1 MASPP
6 PHEESSPPT
15 DHVSPPTSSPPPTPS
30 TPPADSS
37 PPPPSSSSP
46 PPSSPPPTPSSPPPS
61 SPPPT
66 PSSPPPSS
74 PPPTPSSPPPASPPP
89 PQTPSPPP
97 AISSPPPPPSSSS
110 PPPASSPPPPTQ
122 NQEPHP
128 AQQSPANSSPPQSPN
143 PPKGSSSSP
152 PSPPSSNNS
161 PEDGGGGSPPSPTSN
176 KSSENN
182 PPPSPVSGSG
192 PPKDDSPP
200 SPAESPRSNSPPSN
214 DSLSDSS
221 TLTSVIQW
229 SPPPPSVNGAQPSLS
244 PPPSPPVP
252 KADASNQSSGNHS
265 AESPKSAGSNDNDTA
280 GTVTI
285 SIVLVLLLV
294 GIIGAVGWC
303 IRKQKK
309 KNSGLSSGHV
319 KPISAWSSPKSESA
333 LLKVGESTPERNGTS
348 SNFFNSP
355 GDPCGFNGA
364 KTWFTYQE
372 LVEATN
378 DFSAEN
384 ELGKGGFGSVYKGYL
399 SVGRYV
405 AVKQLNIGGSQ
416 GEREFRAEVE
426 IISRIHH
433 RHLVSLVGYCI
444 SENKRLLVYD
454 YVSNNTLYFHLHAQG
469 RPVMHWETRVRIAV
483 GTARGIAYLH
493 EDCYPRI
500 IHRDIKS
507 SNILLDDNFE
517 ARVSDFGLAK
527 LAQDAESHITTRV
540 VGTFGYMA
548 PEYAS
553 TGKLTEKSDVYSF
566 GVVLLELITGRKS
579 VDTSQPS
586 GQENLVEW
594 ARPLLS
600 HALQKEEFELLAD
613 PHLEK
618 NYNGS
623 EMFRMIEAAAS
634 CVRHSSAKRPAMG
647 QIMRAFDGMAI
658 HDLSNGMKVGESVI
672 HSAALESAEISWFRK
687 MAFGNQDFSSDFFG
701 QSNQNS
707 RESGEHP

>member
-1 MASPP
+1 MNSSLL
-6 PHEESSPPT
+6 HEGSAPPT
-15 DHVSPPTSSPPPTPS
+15 DNAPPTSSPPPTPS
-30 TPPADSS
+30 SPPVSS
-37 PPPPSSSSP
+37 PPPPSSSP
-46 PPSSPPPTPSSPPPS
+46 PPSSPPPASSSPPPS
-61 SPPPT
+61 SPPPEST
-66 PSSPPPSS
+66 SPPPSS
-74 PPPTPSSPPPASPPP
+74 PPPKSSSPPPASPPP
-89 PQTPSPPP
+89 APTPPP
-97 AISSPPPPPSSSS
+97 PVSSPPPTSS
-110 PPPASSPPPPTQ
+110 PPPALSPPPHVQ
-122 NQEPHP
+122 NPEPPP
-128 AQQSPANSSPPQSPN
+128 APQSHGNPSPPQSPE
-143 PPKGSSSSP
+143 PKKGSSSSSP
-152 PSPPSSNNS
+152 PSPPSSNS
-161 PEDGGGGSPPSPTSN
+161 PGDGGRGGDTPPSPTS
-176 KSSENN
+176 KSSENS
-182 PPPSPVSGSG
+182 PPSPASG
-192 PPKDDSPP
+192 PSKDSPP
-200 SPAESPRSNSPPSN
+200 SPATLSPSNSPSSDSPSN
-214 DSLSDSS
+214 SS
-221 TLTSVIQW
+221 TPTSVIQW
-229 SPPPPSVNGAQPSLS
+229 SPPPPSSNGAQSSLS
-244 PPPSPPVP
+244 PPSSQVPS
-252 KADASNQSSGNHS
+252 NHSSGNRS
-265 AESPKSAGSNDNDTA
+265 TESPKPAGGNSSGTAESA
-280 GTVTI
+280 
-285 SIVLVLLLV
+285 SIGIVIVLLLV
-294 GIIGAVGWC
+294 GIIGAVVWC
-303 IRKQKK
+303 IRKRKK
-309 KNSGLSSGHV
+309 KNSVHCSGYV
-319 KPISAWSSPKSESA
+319 KPISTCSSPKSESA
-333 LLKVGESTPERNGTS
+333 LLKVNESTSERNGTS
-348 SNFFNSP
+348 SNFLNSP
-355 GDPCGFNGA
+355 ADPGGFNNA

-378 DFSAEN
+378 DFSAKN

-399 SVGRYV
+399 ADGRYV

-454 YVSNNTLYFHLHAQG
+454 YVSNNTLYFHLHVTAQG
-469 RPVMHWETRVRIAV
+469 RPVMNWPTRVKIAV
-483 GTARGIAYLH
+483 GAARGIAYLH

-517 ARVSDFGLAK
+517 AHVADFGLAK

-600 HALQKEEFELLAD
+600 RALQKEEFDLLAD
-613 PHLEK
+613 PCLEK
-618 NYNGS
+618 NYVGT

-658 HDLSNGMKVGESVI
+658 HDLSNGMKVGESAI
-672 HSAALESAEISWFRK
+672 HSAALQSAEISWFRK
-687 MAFGNQDFSSDFFG
+687 MAFGKQDFSSDFFSE
-701 QSNQNS
+701 SNQNS
-707 RESGEHP
+707 RESNEHP

>member
-1 MASPP
+1 MDSPP
-6 PHEESSPPT
+6 PHEETTPPT
-15 DHVSPPTSSPPPTPS
+15 NVSPPPSSPPPTPS
-30 TPPADSS
+30 SPPADSS
-37 PPPPSSSSP
+37 PPPPSSSP
-46 PPSSPPPTPSSPPPS
+46 TPSSPPPTPSSPPPS

-74 PPPTPSSPPPASPPP
+74 PPLTPSSPPPGSPPP
-89 PQTPSPPP
+89 VPSPPP
-97 AISSPPPPPSSSS
+97 TPASSPPPSPSSS
-110 PPPASSPPPPTQ
+110 PPPAWSPPPPTQ
-122 NQEPHP
+122 SQEPP
-128 AQQSPANSSPPQSPN
+128 PSPQSPANSSPPQSPE
-143 PPKGSSSSP
+143 PQKGSSPSP
-152 PSPPSSNNS
+152 PSPPSSNKS
-161 PEDGGGGSPPSPTSN
+161 PGDGSDGGSPPSPAS

-182 PPPSPVSGSG
+182 QPPSPNSGSG
-192 PPKDDSPP
+192 PSKDDSPP
-200 SPAESPRSNSPPSN
+200 PPAGSPPSN
-214 DSLSDSS
+214 SPSSSSDSPSDSS
-221 TLTSVIQW
+221 TPTSVIQW
-229 SPPPPSVNGAQPSLS
+229 SPPPPSSNGAQPSLT
-244 PPPSPPVP
+244 PPSSPVPP
-252 KADASNQSSGNHS
+252 KADASSNHSSGNHS
-265 AESPKSAGSNDNDTA
+265 SESPKSAGGNGNGTA
-280 GTVTI
+280 GTI
-285 SIVLVLLLV
+285 SIGIVLVLLLV
-294 GIIGAVGWC
+294 GIIGAAGWI
-303 IRKQKK
+303 IRRRKK
-309 KNSGLSSGHV
+309 KNSGHTSGNV
-319 KPISAWSSPKSESA
+319 KPISACSSPKSESA
-333 LLKVGESTPERNGTS
+333 LLKVGESTPERNGTG
-348 SNFFNSP
+348 SNFLNSP
-355 GDPCGFNGA
+355 GDPGGFNSS

-378 DFSAEN
+378 DFSANN

-399 SVGRYV
+399 ADGRYV

-483 GTARGIAYLH
+483 GAARGIAYLH

-553 TGKLTEKSDVYSF
+553 TGKLTEKSDVYSY
-566 GVVLLELITGRKS
+566 GVVLLELITGRKP

-600 HALQKEEFELLAD
+600 RALEKEEFDLLAD
-613 PHLEK
+613 PRLQK
-618 NYNGS
+618 SYVGS

-634 CVRHSSAKRPAMG
+634 CVRHSSSKRPAMG
-647 QIMRAFDGMAI
+647 QIMRAFDGMAM
-658 HDLSNGMKVGESVI
+658 HDLSNGMKVGESEI
-672 HSAALESAEISWFRK
+672 HSAALQSGEISWFRK
-687 MAFGNQDFSSDFFG
+687 MAFGNQDFSSDFFS

-707 RESGEHP
+707 RASGEHR